1 MSASMQKVRD
11 HLVSKLGES
20 YGRMKWAWFMQR
32 YDILPWDEVPEQ
44 MMADAMAVTEGG
56 VRR

>member
-11 HLVSKLGES
+11 HLVNKLGES
-20 YGRMKWAWFMQR
+20 YGRMKWAWLMQR

-44 MMADAMAVTEGG
+44 MMAEAMGVVGG
-56 VRR
+56 GAKR

>member
-1 MSASMQKVRD
+1 
-11 HLVSKLGES
+11 LVSKLGES

-44 MMADAMAVTEGG
+44 MMVDAMAVTEGG

>member
-32 YDILPWDEVPEQ
+32 YDILPGTMCPS
-44 MMADAMAVTEGG
+44 
-56 VRR
+56 R